1 MSSYSNRILE
11 KRPEIENIFTEYGVV
26 NLSLSASDET
36 GNIPDVYIIENKD
49 IDRHDCRVI
58 VAIVRYSAFI
68 KSPYCNEPMRAEDSF
83 EVGMDL
89 VTKLRSLLGCSI
101 DVVDGRRIRDSY
113 PKTFSQLNHDE
124 KAD

>member
-11 KRPEIENIFTEYGVV
+11 KRPEIENIFAEYGVV

-36 GNIPDVYIIENKD
+36 GKAPDVYILENKD
-49 IDRHDCRVI
+49 IDRDNSCVI
-58 VAIVRYSAFI
+58 VAIVRFSAFV

-89 VTKLRSLLGCSI
+89 VAKLKSLLGGSI
-101 DVVDGRRIRDSY
+101 NVVDGRRLGHSY
-113 PKTFSQLNHDE
+113 PKTYSQLNHEE